1 MKKSKKILIWIFAL
15 FTLLIL
21 LPFFIPME
29 TYLKEAEK
37 VASEKI
43 GVPVS
48 IGAGRLSLLPS
59 PRVLV
64 SNIAVGNDDEI
75 RVDSLTVTPSLGSLF
90 SDTKV
95 IDLKIGKPQVKQ
107 AALALISRLT
117 SQQPASEADVAVVN
131 IRQVSV
137 HELQLVWPDIK
148 LPILNVELDLA
159 EGHALRS
166 AHIETVDGELNA
178 NITPENK
185 GHLIMLK
192 AEKWQL
198 PLSMPVLVDSA
209 DIEMHL
215 SGSRLDVPKL
225 AVGLYGGEIGGNLAL
240 SWAKNWQLNGKLK
253 VANVSVQEPSRLVSQ
268 AVYLSGKLTG
278 DAGFSAQAKE
288 AGNLM
293 DHLQANFKFNVNNGV
308 LHGLDLVKVAS
319 LLVKQGEKGGE
330 THFDEF
336 SGLVNVSGSQYH
348 LKDIKISSGLLAAS
362 GQVKVKQDKK
372 LDGLVAVELK
382 RSVSL
387 VAIPLDVSGT
397 LSDPVVLPSKSALA
411 GAVAGT
417 AILGPGLGTSL
428 GIKAGGAVDK
438 IKGLFQSD

>member
-37 VASEKI
+37 AASEKI
-43 GVPVS
+43 GAPVS
-48 IGAGRLSLLPS
+48 IGAGRISILPS
-59 PRVLV
+59 PRVHV
-64 SNIAVGNDDEI
+64 SNIVVGNDEI
-75 RVDSLTVTPSLGSLF
+75 RVDGLTVIPSLGSLF

-95 IDLKIGKPQVKQ
+95 IDLKVDKPQVKQ
-107 AALALISRLT
+107 AALELVSRLT
-117 SQQPASEADVAVVN
+117 SKQSASDADVAVVSV
-131 IRQVSV
+131 RQVSV
-137 HELQLVWPDIK
+137 HELQLDWPDVK
-148 LPILNVELDLA
+148 LPPLNVEVSLA

-166 AHIETVDGELNA
+166 AHVETVDGDLNV
-178 NITPENK
+178 NVTPEDK

-192 AEKWQL
+192 AKKWQL
-198 PLSMPVLVDSA
+198 PLAMPVLVDNA
-209 DIEMHL
+209 DVEMHL
-215 SGSRLDVPKL
+215 NGSRLDVPKL
-225 AVGLYGGEIGGNLAL
+225 TVGLYGGEVGGNLVL
-240 SWAKNWQLNGKLK
+240 SWAKHWQLNGKLK
-253 VANVSVQEPSRLVSQ
+253 VANVSVKEPSSLVSKT
-268 AVYLSGKLTG
+268 VYLSGNLSG

-288 AGNLM
+288 AGSLM

-319 LLVKQGEKGGE
+319 LLIKQGEKGGE
-330 THFDEF
+330 TRFDEF
-336 SGLVNVSGSQYH
+336 AGLVNVSGSQYH

-362 GQVKVKQDKK
+362 GQVKVKTNKE
-372 LDGLVAVELK
+372 LDGLVEVELK

-438 IKGLFQSD
+438 IKGLFQGD